1 MDIWTDIKR
10 TFSEGSALT
19 RLIYINLGVFLL
31 IKITGVLFALF
42 NQPLHLLEWLSVPS
56 DPQFLLQRFW
66 TPFTYMFLHEGFL
79 HLLFNVLGLYWFGK
93 LFLFHFE
100 GDKLLS
106 VYLLGGLAGALLYV
120 LAFNIFP
127 AFTSVNAI
135 LLGASASVFAIL
147 VAIAMYDPQRE
158 IHLFFIGRFP
168 LKYIAAFYVLLSVIG
183 ISASNP
189 GGNLAHLGGAAWGWF
204 YIAQLRKGKD
214 WGAGLVRLID
224 QVYDRIKSGNDWLTS
239 RNHMRVTH
247 KQQPPPRDD
256 YEYNRQ
262 ENIRQ
267 DEINRIL
274 DKIARSGYES
284 LTKKEKE
291 ILFNQGGKH

>member
-1 MDIWTDIKR
+1 VDIWADIKR
-10 TFSEGSALT
+10 TFKQGSALT

-31 IKITGVLFALF
+31 IK
-42 NQPLHLLEWLSVPS
+42 LLAVIFYLAGIPFYLVEWLSVPS
-56 DPQFLLQRFW
+56 NPEILLQRFW
-66 TPFTYMFLHEGFL
+66 TPVSYMFLHSGFL
-79 HLLFNVLGLYWFGK
+79 HLLFNILGLYWFGK
-93 LFLFHFE
+93 LFLYHFE

-106 VYLLGGLAGALLYV
+106 VYLLGGLSGALMYV

-127 AFTSVNAI
+127 AFASVNAI

-147 VAIAMYDPQRE
+147 VAIAVYDPQRE

-168 LKYIAAFYVLLSVIG
+168 LKYIAAFYVVLSIIG

-214 WGAGLVRLID
+214 WGSGLVTFIDKIGDWFKPKERL
-224 QVYDRIKSGNDWLTS
+224 K
-239 RNHMRVTH
+239 VTF
-247 KQQPPPRDD
+247 KQPTPPRDD
-256 YEYNRQ
+256 YEYNRRQNIQQ
-262 ENIRQ
+262 E
-267 DEINRIL
+267 EINRIL
-274 DKIARSGYES
+274 DKIAESGYES

-291 ILFNQGGKH
+291 ILFKQGK

>member
-1 MDIWTDIKR
+1 MNIWDDIKR
-10 TFSEGSALT
+10 TFKHGSALT

-31 IKITGVLFALF
+31 IKLLGVIFYLGGIPFYLV
-42 NQPLHLLEWLSVPS
+42 EWLSVPS
-56 DPQFLLQRFW
+56 NPEILLQRFW
-66 TPFTYMFLHEGFL
+66 TPVTYMFLHSGFL
-79 HLLFNVLGLYWFGK
+79 HLLFNILGLYWFGK
-93 LFLFHFE
+93 LFLYRFE

-106 VYLLGGLAGALLYV
+106 VYLLGGLSGALLYV

-127 AFTSVNAI
+127 AFVSVNAI

-147 VAIAMYDPQRE
+147 VAIAVYDPQRE

-168 LKYIAAFYVLLSVIG
+168 LKYIAAFYVVLSIIG

-214 WGAGLVRLID
+214 RGSGLVAFIDKIGDWFKPKERL
-224 QVYDRIKSGNDWLTS
+224 K
-239 RNHMRVTH
+239 VTF
-247 KQQPPPRDD
+247 KQQAPPRDD

-262 ENIRQ
+262 QNIQ
-267 DEINRIL
+267 QEEINRIL
-274 DKIARSGYES
+274 DKIAQSGYES

-291 ILFNQGGKH
+291 ILFKQGK

>member
-1 MDIWTDIKR
+1 VDIWADIKR
-10 TFSEGSALT
+10 TFKQGSALT

-31 IKITGVLFALF
+31 IK
-42 NQPLHLLEWLSVPS
+42 LLAVVFYLAGIPFYLVEWLSVPS
-56 DPQFLLQRFW
+56 NPEMLLQRFW
-66 TPFTYMFLHEGFL
+66 TPVSYMFLHSGFL
-79 HLLFNVLGLYWFGK
+79 HLLFNILGLYWFGK
-93 LFLFHFE
+93 LFLYHFE

-106 VYLLGGLAGALLYV
+106 VYLLGGISGALVYL

-127 AFTSVNAI
+127 AFASVNAI

-147 VAIAMYDPQRE
+147 VAIAVYDPQRE

-168 LKYIAAFYVLLSVIG
+168 LKYIAAFYVVLSIIG

-214 WGAGLVRLID
+214 WGSWLVTFIDKIGDWFKPKERL
-224 QVYDRIKSGNDWLTS
+224 K
-239 RNHMRVTH
+239 VTF
-247 KQQPPPRDD
+247 KQQAPPRDD
-256 YEYNRQ
+256 YEYNRRQNIQQ
-262 ENIRQ
+262 E
-267 DEINRIL
+267 EINRIL
-274 DKIARSGYES
+274 DKIAESGYES

-291 ILFNQGGKH
+291 ILFKQGK